1 MCITFFH
8 WLKKQAWPITNRNPK
23 MRNISRHYKTGDFLT
38 TKSHNSA
45 LSHTWFTPATQ
56 VLEYIPLKIRDMKT
70 TEIMFWKKTLT
81 STQGCRRK
89 KKKLQLGCLEE
100 TVCQREKTRSD
111 TGRHLSCPEFI
122 LVFIIHGTLNS
133 SKCLGSGGVWQ
144 PHGPGISSCDQFKRF
159 VSETASRQK
168 TLDPAAKQLHWVFH
182 LKLVL
187 SGNKQ
192 TTGGLFP
199 PLGGLPVTAAEY
211 WSVDGAEGRCEV
223 KVWWRDSGGGAQRVE
238 VTEGPRRGLVCRN
251 LVWRWKVMTGK
262 GKAKM
267 NLGLLYSSKF
277 SFVSHPPPTNTPPHL
292 PVSLH

>member
-1 MCITFFH
+1 MPAEE
-8 WLKKQAWPITNRNPK
+8 KKNCNSVAW
-23 MRNISRHYKTGDFLT
+23 
-38 TKSHNSA
+38 
-45 LSHTWFTPATQ
+45 
-56 VLEYIPLKIRDMKT
+56 
-70 TEIMFWKKTLT
+70 
-81 STQGCRRK
+81 RRLFVK
-89 KKKLQLGCLEE
+89 GK
-100 TVCQREKTRSD
+100 KTRSD

-223 KVWWRDSGGGAQRVE
+223 KVWWRDSGGGA
-238 VTEGPRRGLVCRN
+238 EGGGH
-251 LVWRWKVMTGK
+251 WRTKEGISM
-262 GKAKM
+262 
-267 NLGLLYSSKF
+267 
-277 SFVSHPPPTNTPPHL
+277 
-292 PVSLH
+292 